1 MEFKSNSVAVS
12 ADKTLTLNVRDLGS
26 IKGVAGVFDLSG
38 GGTLRLEA
46 PVSTANDLTIT
57 DGSTLVFA
65 EKGAL
70 SDVANNLT
78 IGKGSIV
85 VEADVEDDVFPAM
98 NANSMKLEVGNL
110 TIDRK
115 STRLNPVT
123 DQSRM
128 PSSA

>member
-1 MEFKSNSVAVS
+1 MY
-12 ADKTLTLNVRDLGS
+12 
-26 IKGVAGVFDLSG
+26 
-38 GGTLRLEA
+38 
-46 PVSTANDLTIT
+46 
-57 DGSTLVFA
+57 GSTLVFA

-110 TIDRK
+110 TINKGEAFGKCERIYQYVYIKRISDRK
-115 STRLNPVT
+115 YT
-123 DQSRM
+123 
-128 PSSA
+128 